1 MMGKELKEKIIIGI
15 KKVIEDFKNI
25 KKWKYEKIVLAF
37 LIPIGLL
44 YIFLMLPSQVPD
56 EQAHIVRAYEISEGT
71 LIGRKDSKAVVPR
84 DFSTKL
90 IPNME
95 TYSQFKENLSSQTDY
110 NDRVEIADSAA
121 TNPFILYSAS
131 SVGFLIARVFG
142 FNIIIGCILAKI
154 MNFILFCVV
163 TYYALKKLPFGKYV
177 FTAIIFMPMFLH
189 QATSIS
195 ADSIINTI
203 IMFFIAFV
211 LNLYFKKEIITKKD
225 STILVV
231 LSCII
236 GISKYVYTP
245 IIFISAIM
253 IWSKNI
259 EKKQKIV
266 TLSLMFILPIVF
278 AAVYYLFTSSYETV
292 FNEYFI
298 TNNVNSGE
306 QIKHII
312 NNPMEYIKTLGNTF
326 RTTSTTYVNQMIGG
340 VLGWLCIYVPKAV
353 IGIYLLVILA
363 SCYIEENK
371 YEFNIKQK
379 MWGILISAGI
389 VVLIMTGMY
398 ISWTGVGSD
407 TIQGVQ
413 GRYFIPILF
422 LALLCLCKKD
432 NYIKIKNIQ
441 YKLLVLVSILNL
453 PALYSIYQFF
463 NK

>member
-1 MMGKELKEKIIIGI
+1 MLKKIKEQFIICI
-15 KKVIEDFKNI
+15 KKAIESLKNI

-44 YIFLMLPSQVPD
+44 YTCLMLPSQVPD
-56 EQAHIVRAYEISEGT
+56 EQSHIVRAYEISEGT
-71 LIGRKDSKAVVPR
+71 LVGRKDSKAVIPR

-90 IPNME
+90 IPNMQN
-95 TYSQFKENLSSQTDY
+95 YNQFKESILSKTDY
-110 NDRVEIADSAA
+110 NDRIEIEDSAA
-121 TNPFILYSAS
+121 TNPFILYSFS
-131 SVGFLIARVFG
+131 SIGFLIARIFG
-142 FNIIIGCILAKI
+142 FNIIIGCMLAKI
-154 MNFILFCVV
+154 MNFIIFCIGA
-163 TYYALKKLPFGKYV
+163 YYALKKLPFGKYV

-195 ADSIINTI
+195 ADSVINTM

-211 LNLYFKKEIITKKD
+211 LNLYFKKEKITKKD
-225 STILVV
+225 SIILVI
-231 LSCII
+231 LSCLI

-245 IIFISAIM
+245 IVFISGIM

-259 EKKQKIV
+259 EKKQKIL
-266 TLSLMFILPIVF
+266 TLSLMFILPLLLALGYYVF
-278 AAVYYLFTSSYETV
+278 SSSYETV
-292 FNEYFI
+292 FNDYFI
-298 TNNVNSGE
+298 TNNVNAGE
-306 QIKHII
+306 QLKNIM
-312 NNPMEYIKTLGNTF
+312 NNPFEYVKIIGNTL
-326 RTTSTTYVNQMIGG
+326 RTTSTTYINQMIGG

-371 YEFNIKQK
+371 YELNIKQK
-379 MWGILISAGI
+379 IWGILISVGI
-389 VVLIMTGMY
+389 VLLIMTGMY

-407 TIQGVQ
+407 IIQGVQ

-441 YKLLVLVSILNL
+441 YKLPIILCLLNL
-453 PALYSIYQFF
+453 PVLYTIYQFF